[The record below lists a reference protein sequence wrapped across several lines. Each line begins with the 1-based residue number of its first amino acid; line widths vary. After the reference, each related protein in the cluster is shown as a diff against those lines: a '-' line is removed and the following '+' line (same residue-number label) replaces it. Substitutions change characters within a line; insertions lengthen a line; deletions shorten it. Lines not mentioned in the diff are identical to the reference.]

1 MTREFVMMAPDEVD
15 YMDVSPKQVVSVATS
30 LIPFLENDDA
40 NRALMGA
47 NMQRQAVPLLIPKS
61 PVVGTGMEHKAAKD
75 SGVCAIAEHAGT
87 VEYVSADEIRI
98 RVDADGSL
106 EKHHLLKF
114 KRSNQRNCFN
124 QKPLVDKGQHVDA
137 GEIIAD
143 GPATEMGE
151 VALGRNAL
159 IGFMTWE
166 GYNYEDAVLL
176 NENLVKED
184 KYTSIHIEE
193 FECEARETK
202 LGPEEI
208 TRDIPNVPED
218 ALKNLDERGIVFV
231 GAEVKSRIFWWVSN
245 PSGNRLSRR
254 KAPPFNLKRPGK
266 SGIPP

>member
-1 MTREFVMMAPDEVD
+1 MV
-15 YMDVSPKQVVSVATS
+15 TS

-106 EKHHLLKF
+106 EKHHLLK
-114 KRSNQRNCFN
+114 S
-124 QKPLVDKGQHVDA
+124 
-137 GEIIAD
+137 
-143 GPATEMGE
+143 
-151 VALGRNAL
+151 NAL
-159 IGFMTWE
+159 TKGTALTRSPWWIRGSMWMPGKSSPMAQPLKWASWPWAQCLNWLYDRE

-208 TRDIPNVPED
+208 TRDIPNVGED

-231 GAEVKSRIFWWVSN
+231 GAEVKSEDILVGEVTPKGSPLVPQKKNFSG
-245 PSGNRLSRR
+245 PSS
-254 KAPPFNLKRPGK
+254 AKRPGK